1 MLTRGSYG
9 IEYDHG
15 ERDNAY
21 HRYWWVALL
30 IPVLVGGL
38 LLSSRSCSSN
48 KASLDDVSVQAQ
60 SFDALGEKP
69 VQKRMSIWAHFVGNW
84 SKKVDSD
91 TNITAVTE
99 SEQSSGTPAKQ
110 IDPEVRELFDKANMA
125 EQGNNLI
132 EARQIFLRLLQMEKS
147 FELRPFIERK
157 LGAIHSSLYLST
169 RPAPG
174 KAIHRLA
181 SGEKIGKIAS
191 SYGCTLE
198 YLLYVNTIQKPEALQ
213 IGKMLTVL
221 ENPRFELL
229 ISKRD
234 STAVLL
240 LNNGFFKRYTL
251 LLSEGNPPPKGLY
264 RVRSRGKKAIAEEA
278 TWAGIADDK
287 PRNERDIC
295 WVTLATEDGAMLG
308 GITLQGTR
316 NTQTKNAL
324 NIRFRNTDIEELYFL
339 LPANTPV
346 VVAD

>member
-15 ERDNAY
+15 ERDNGY

-30 IPVLVGGL
+30 IPIVVGGI
-38 LLSSRSCSSN
+38 LSSRSCSSN

-60 SFDALGEKP
+60 SFDAPGEKTA
-69 VQKRMSIWAHFVGNW
+69 QKRMSIWAHFAGNW
-84 SKKVDSD
+84 SKNPNAETTQPV
-91 TNITAVTE
+91 TNASAHASVT
-99 SEQSSGTPAKQ
+99 STKQ
-110 IDPEVRELFDKANMA
+110 IDPEVRELFDKANMT

-132 EARQIFLRLLQMEKS
+132 EARQIFLRLLRMEKA

-157 LGAIHSSLYLST
+157 LGAIHASLYLST

-181 SGEKIGKIAS
+181 SGEKIGKIAVD
-191 SYGCTLE
+191 YGCTLE

-240 LNNGFFKRYTL
+240 LNNGFFKRYAL
-251 LLSEGNPPPKGLY
+251 LLSEGNPPPKGMYL
-264 RVRSRGKKAIAEEA
+264 VRSRGKKTIAEDA
-278 TWAGIADDK
+278 TWSGIADDK
-287 PRNERDIC
+287 PRHERDIC

-308 GITLQGTR
+308 VITLQGTR
-316 NTQTKNAL
+316 NTQTKHAL

-339 LPANTPV
+339 LPASTPV